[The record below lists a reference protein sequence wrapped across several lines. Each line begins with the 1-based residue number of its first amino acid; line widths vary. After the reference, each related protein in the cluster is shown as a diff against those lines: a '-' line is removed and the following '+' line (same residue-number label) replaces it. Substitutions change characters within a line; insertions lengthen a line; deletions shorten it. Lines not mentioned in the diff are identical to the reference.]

1 MTIAQRALLACFLI
15 IVDLVAFFLPLTAIL
30 LAYVIVFNPPW
41 FRDFIINLERR
52 A

>member
-1 MTIAQRALLACFLI
+1 MTMTQRVLLASCILI
-15 IVDLVAFFLPLTAIL
+15 LDLVAFFLPLTAAV

-41 FRDFIINLERR
+41 FRDFINNLEEG

>member
-1 MTIAQRALLACFLI
+1 MTMTQRVLLAGFIL
-15 IVDLVAFFLPLTAIL
+15 IVDLVAFFLPLTAML

-41 FRDFIINLERR
+41 FRDFINNLERR

>member
-1 MTIAQRALLACFLI
+1 MGMTQRVLLAAGILV
-15 IVDLVAFFLPLTAIL
+15 VDLAAFFLPLTAVL

-41 FRDFIINLERR
+41 FRKFINNLEKP